1 MNNIDNNV
9 ITIKVELSK
18 SVPLN
23 EAFYLDIINALN
35 DRTIPCNEILVNDK
49 KVFDSKNG
57 FIKE

>member
-1 MNNIDNNV
+1 MNNIDSNV

-35 DRTIPCNEILVNDK
+35 DKLIPCNEISVNDK
-49 KVFDSKNG
+49 KVFDSNNG
-57 FIKE
+57 FVKE

>member
-18 SVPLN
+18 LVPLN

-35 DRTIPCNEILVNDK
+35 DKLIPCNEISVNDK
-49 KVFDSKNG
+49 KIFDSNNG
-57 FIKE
+57 FVKE

>member
-18 SVPLN
+18 SVILN
-23 EAFYLDIINALN
+23 QTFYVDIINALN